1 MIWIKDN
8 GDEIELND
16 CAGTVE
22 YAKSLN
28 WKVKEKK
35 VEKVEEK
42 KEAPK
47 KKAKG

>member
-22 YAKSLN
+22 YETSLN
-28 WKVKEKK
+28 LQFKENK